1 MRHERAADAI
11 ITAMSVPPLTGTVL
25 AVCAGAAT
33 TISHGRRST
42 HTGFLKAPIAG
53 PVEVTALGI
62 AADEHVYEDHG
73 GPDMALLAYP
83 HEHYAHWR
91 ALGLD
96 LPDVGALGE
105 NLTVTGLLETV
116 VHIGDVF
123 TVGTAVVQVCQ
134 PRTPCYKLGIRFG
147 RKDMPVLV
155 QDTGYT
161 GYLLR
166 VTTPGTITAGDALT
180 LVERGDH
187 GVTVAAAGRAINV
200 DRNDLD
206 AARRVLAVDALGSS
220 VRRKLQQRVDVGETQ
235 QLGLDVDRLFGDRAG
250 EGDASTP

>member
-1 MRHERAADAI
+1 M
-11 ITAMSVPPLTGTVL
+11 TVPALTGTVL
-25 AVCAGAAT
+25 AVCAGAT
-33 TISHGRRST
+33 TTMSHGRRST
-42 HTGFLKAPIAG
+42 QTGFLKAPIAG
-53 PVEVTALGI
+53 PAEVTTLGI
-62 AADEHVYEDHG
+62 ATDEHVYEDHG

-91 ALGLD
+91 GLGLS

-105 NLTVTGLLETV
+105 NLTVTGLTESD
-116 VHIGDVF
+116 VHLGDVF
-123 TVGTAVVQVCQ
+123 TVGTAVVQACQ

-166 VTTPGTITAGDALT
+166 VLTPGHIAAGDTLT
-180 LVERGDH
+180 LVARSDH

-206 AARRVLAVDALGSS
+206 AARRTLAVDALGSS
-220 VRRKLQQRVDVGETQ
+220 VRRKLQQRVDAGAAQ
-235 QLGLDVDRLFGDRAG
+235 QLGLDVERLFGDSDERDDSDG
-250 EGDASTP
+250 PTP